1 MSNEDNRLLR
11 EKSLSFFGTVTAS
24 LSHEI
29 SNSIAI
35 ISEIAGLI
43 DDILPNT
50 KRKVRVDAAKLK
62 ELSQRITNQVK
73 KGQGI
78 IKMLN
83 RLAHTADEPVSS
95 VKLEALLAETVS
107 LAQRFAF
114 LKRADLQANF
124 PDESLTITSDPFR
137 LHQAVFICIQLALGA
152 SQRGDVITVGFDKA
166 TSGARITVAS
176 LREDRAED
184 FDSGMS
190 FLSTLAESL
199 GGKAEVVKPEADGE
213 YLAIY
218 VPESID
224 N

>member
-1 MSNEDNRLLR
+1 MNDEENRLMR
-11 EKSLSFFGTVTAS
+11 ENSLSFFGTITAS

-29 SNSIAI
+29 TNSMAI
-35 ISEIAGLI
+35 ISEVAGLMN
-43 DDILPNT
+43 DILPNT

-83 RLAHTADEPVSS
+83 RFAHTADESVSS
-95 VKLEALLAETVS
+95 FKLEVLLEETVS

-114 LKRADLQANF
+114 LKRVDLETNF
-124 PDESLTITSDPFR
+124 PDESLTIISDPFR

-152 SQRGDVITVGFDKA
+152 SQKGDVVTVGFDRA
-166 TSGARITVAS
+166 NSGARITVTIA
-176 LREDRAED
+176 RGDRAED

-199 GGKAEVVKPEADGE
+199 GGKAEVVIPEIDRE